1 MSGHNKWS
9 KIKHKK
15 AAGDQAKSK
24 LFSKLANEI
33 SIAARNGID
42 PEFNPSLRG
51 AIDRARK
58 QNMPQANIERAVK
71 RVAEAGDLD
80 AVLVEAY
87 GPEGVGIIIEAVTDN
102 KNRTIGEIRSALK
115 EFDSKIAEPGS
126 LMWSFEK
133 VEGVFRAKFSPAVSP
148 KTRELVSVM
157 CEAIHEMDDVVG
169 IYTSVDA
176 I

>member
-33 SIAARNGID
+33 SIAARGGAD
-42 PEFNPSLRG
+42 PEFNPSLRR

-58 QNMPQANIERAVK
+58 QNMPQTNIERAVK

-80 AVLVEAY
+80 TILVEAY
-87 GPEGVGIIIEAVTDN
+87 GPEGVGIIVEAVTDN

-133 VEGVFRAKFSPAVSP
+133 VDGGFRAKFSPAVSP
-148 KTRELVSVM
+148 KTKGVISAM
-157 CEAIHEMDDVVG
+157 CGAVHEIDDVIG

-176 I
+176 V